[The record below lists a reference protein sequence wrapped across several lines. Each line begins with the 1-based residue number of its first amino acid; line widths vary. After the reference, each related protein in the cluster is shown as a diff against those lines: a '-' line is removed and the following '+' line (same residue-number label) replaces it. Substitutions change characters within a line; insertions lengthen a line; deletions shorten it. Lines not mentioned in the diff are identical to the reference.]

1 MQSFKGKIQHMVF
14 EYSAEWLKSQGCTDL
29 VARVQGL
36 GFQVYKYGSTKKLQ
50 SELDIIQID
59 PAELLAKREDQAVSS
74 QSDVDGR
81 GHGSGFRVRH
91 GRGHGRGRGH

>member
-1 MQSFKGKIQHMVF
+1 MQSFKGKIQHMMF
-14 EYSAEWLKSQGCTDL
+14 EYSPKFLLSQGCTDL

-50 SELDIIQID
+50 SELDIQID

-74 QSDVDGR
+74 QSDGDGR
-81 GHGSGFRVRH
+81 GHGSGFRVGH

>member
-36 GFQVYKYGSTKKLQ
+36 GFQVYKYIEEAPGFLGQKLH
-50 SELDIIQID
+50 SEPNFPLHY
-59 PAELLAKREDQAVSS
+59 AEELLAKSNHFQ
-74 QSDVDGR
+74 G
-81 GHGSGFRVRH
+81 GFRVGH
-91 GRGHGRGRGH
+91 GHGHGRGRGH